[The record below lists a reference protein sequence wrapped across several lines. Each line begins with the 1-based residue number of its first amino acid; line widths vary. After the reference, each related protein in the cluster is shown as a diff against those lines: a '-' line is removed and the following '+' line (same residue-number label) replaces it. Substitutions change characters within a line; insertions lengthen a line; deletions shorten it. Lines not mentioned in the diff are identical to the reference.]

1 MGLDLRS
8 LPGLRASCE
17 SGPEKPDAVQEAPTE
32 DSCRC
37 GPWSTF
43 LRQRLN
49 DARSGAEESTAD
61 PGRTFMYRFLI
72 YNYAELVA
80 RCAEKVSRRPRR
92 AATPAQLVKGVP
104 LFLSQLIDTLEA
116 EEEGSTDESLRIS
129 GASGGSAPRTSEIG
143 AGAAAHG
150 RALLELGYSVD
161 QVVHDYGDIC
171 QAITDLA
178 VEREAPFSVNE
189 FRTLNRCLDNAIANA
204 VTEFGTRREAML
216 ETRRSAHE
224 NERRGMLVHEL
235 RNHLQAA
242 TLACRAL
249 ERGSL
254 PVGGATGA
262 LLKRSLDSM
271 ARLLCASVEQV
282 RTARQADAGAAF
294 PLAAFIADAASA
306 ASLDA
311 ASRGCQLRVP
321 TVDRLLAISGDRDR
335 LLAAL
340 GNLLQNAFKFTR
352 PGTEVAL
359 HAYAVGDRVSID
371 VADQCGGLPAGIPE
385 RMFSPF
391 TQRSQDRSGL
401 GLGLSIARQSVEADG
416 GSLSVTDLP
425 GKGCVFTMSLPRLA
439 T

>member
-1 MGLDLRS
+1 MK
-8 LPGLRASCE
+8 PG
-17 SGPEKPDAVQEAPTE
+17 AVQEAATE

-37 GPWSTF
+37 GPWSAV
-43 LRQRLN
+43 LRQHLN
-49 DARSGAEESTAD
+49 DARSGVEESTAD
-61 PGRTFMYRFLI
+61 PGRSIMYRFLI
-72 YNYAELVA
+72 SNYAELVA

-92 AATPAQLVKGVP
+92 AATSEQLVKGVP
-104 LFLSQLIDTLEA
+104 LFLSQLINTLEA
-116 EEEGSTDESLRIS
+116 EDEGSSGESLRIS
-129 GASGGSAPRTSEIG
+129 GASGGGAPRTSEIG
-143 AGAAAHG
+143 ASAAVHG

-204 VTEFGTRREAML
+204 VTEFGTRRDAML
-216 ETRRSAHE
+216 EIRRTAHE

-235 RNHLQAA
+235 RNYLQAA
-242 TLACRAL
+242 TMACRAL
-249 ERGSL
+249 EHGSL

-271 ARLLCASVEQV
+271 DRLLSASVEEV
-282 RTARQADAGAAF
+282 RTTHRAEPGAAF
-294 PLAAFIADAASA
+294 PLAAFIAEAANA

-311 ASRGCQLRVP
+311 ASRGCELTVP
-321 TVDRLLAISGDRDR
+321 TVDRLLAITGDRDR

-371 VADQCGGLPAGIPE
+371 VADQCGGLPEGSPE

-391 TQRSQDRSGL
+391 TQRGQDRSGL
-401 GLGLSIARQSVEADG
+401 GLGLSIARQCVEADG
-416 GSLSVTDLP
+416 GSLSVVDVP
-425 GKGCVFTMSLPRLA
+425 GKGCVFTMSLPRRLA
-439 T
+439 P